1 MGLNPR
7 KGTGMAKSLLTPAQA
22 AAIVTDMILTADAR
36 VTSPGPKG
44 PGFLPHEKNFLLPA
58 AYAARST
65 GQPRRSS
72 GWA

>member
-36 VTSPGPKG
+36 IKLKTTAERRALEEHLAKTALSP
-44 PGFLPHEKNFLLPA
+44 EKRRAILA
-58 AYAARST
+58 AFDI
-65 GQPRRSS
+65 PN
-72 GWA
+72 